1 MKILDAS
8 SSETMFHLE
17 SKSGEN
23 IKSKFV
29 CKEETEKKI
38 KKVVKAKWNGSYS
51 VMVVDGKTYKI
62 NDKQRTSLDK
72 IMPKVKVIIV
82 KSIQVMVCWHIF
94 LIFSFLA
101 KMLSSLSR
109 NHNIFARNENI

>member
-8 SSETMFHLE
+8 SSEPIFQLE
-17 SKSGEN
+17 SKREEN
-23 IKSKFV
+23 VKSKSV
-29 CKEETEKKI
+29 CKDETEKKI

-72 IMPKVKVIIV
+72 IMPKVKVNTANIYFLRN
-82 KSIQVMVCWHIF
+82 KLRSRMPCPSI
-94 LIFSFLA
+94 LGP
-101 KMLSSLSR
+101 K
-109 NHNIFARNENI
+109 

>member
-8 SSETMFHLE
+8 SSEPIFHLE
-17 SKSGEN
+17 SKREEN
-23 IKSKFV
+23 IKSKTV
-29 CKEETEKKI
+29 CKDETEKKI

-72 IMPKVKVIIV
+72 IMPKVKVNTGY
-82 KSIQVMVCWHIF
+82 HI
-94 LIFSFLA
+94 
-101 KMLSSLSR
+101 LSKEGKVILLWWGGYKF
-109 NHNIFARNENI
+109 FAFC

>member
-17 SKSGEN
+17 SKMEEN
-23 IKSKFV
+23 MKSKSV
-29 CKEETEKKI
+29 CKDETEKKI
-38 KKVVKAKWNGSYS
+38 QKVVKAKWNGSYS

-72 IMPKVKVIIV
+72 IMPKVKVNTAATIY
-82 KSIQVMVCWHIF
+82 F
-94 LIFSFLA
+94 
-101 KMLSSLSR
+101 SR
-109 NHNIFARNENI
+109 NKFYGS

>member
-23 IKSKFV
+23 IKSKSV

-72 IMPKVKVIIV
+72 IMPKVKVNTAANV
-82 KSIQVMVCWHIF
+82 YF
-94 LIFSFLA
+94 
-101 KMLSSLSR
+101 SR
-109 NHNIFARNENI
+109 NKLFRS

>member
-23 IKSKFV
+23 IKSKSV

-72 IMPKVKVIIV
+72 IMPKVKVNTAGNINFYFTV
-82 KSIQVMVCWHIF
+82 GPKSKIF
-94 LIFSFLA
+94 GKKST
-101 KMLSSLSR
+101 
-109 NHNIFARNENI
+109 

>member
-8 SSETMFHLE
+8 SSETMLHLE
-17 SKSGEN
+17 SKREGN
-23 IKSKFV
+23 IKSKSV

-72 IMPKVKVIIV
+72 IMPKVKVNTAANAYYESSDSLRRPSNLK
-82 KSIQVMVCWHIF
+82 KS
-94 LIFSFLA
+94 ST
-101 KMLSSLSR
+101 
-109 NHNIFARNENI
+109 